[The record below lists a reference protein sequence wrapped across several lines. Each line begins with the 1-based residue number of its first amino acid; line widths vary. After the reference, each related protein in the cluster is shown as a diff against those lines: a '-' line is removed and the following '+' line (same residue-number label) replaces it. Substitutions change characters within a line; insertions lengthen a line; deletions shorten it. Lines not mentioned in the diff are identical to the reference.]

1 MKFNTFCLI
10 ALMLLMGS
18 YLAAYQVHL
27 EAPDFALQQQNKNV
41 LIQAG
46 EPMLPYYPANVLLP
60 FGLDAAEVQVQLSNP
75 VLQSGRM
82 EFPMARNQQPV
93 SLPGVDTTVPN
104 REVYESDSFWPSKDY
119 DYLGTQMQRGYNI
132 AILNIYPYK
141 YNPISKELITYTDI
155 SITIEGS
162 RNDQLKSLQ
171 ANMLR
176 SDAKAIS
183 ELKQMIVNPENIG
196 SYSQSSLWRTHSPK
210 SRLIDLSQPKSMIV
224 ITANHAAGWWDEYVA
239 WRCAKGVSTAVYTT
253 NEIYAAY
260 TGEDNAA
267 KVRAFIQDAYQSWSN
282 SATPLEYVILGGDDE
297 LVPERGAY
305 GRVGGTID
313 TRMPTD
319 IYFSNLDG
327 NWNANQNLIYGEPN
341 DQVDMLPEVHIGRFP
356 AETAAEFA
364 NMFRKTMHY
373 VENDT
378 YSNNI
383 SIMFGENLNNN
394 PLTWGGDYK
403 DEVVLCIPDDYD
415 FYTMYQ
421 RDGTYG
427 SIEVWNA
434 INNGANVMNHMGHA
448 NENVLM
454 GQGSSS
460 IGRLE
465 NTEYGFLYT
474 QGCYPAAFDQR
485 TSGAN
490 GEGESVGEHFV
501 TAAGGV
507 FAFIGNTRYGWYM
520 PGSTEGPSQ
529 FFDREYFIGLY
540 EDTDTTLGEALT
552 YSRVHNLNASLQW
565 DVMRWCY
572 YQIVLFGDPSIV
584 AKRADHT
591 MPLLSLESYYFS
603 DIEGDNDG
611 SINPG
616 EILRFYPTIKNAEG
630 WGGAENVTVTLT
642 GLPEGSVMVNDNY
655 VIPYLAS
662 GETSPEDLFLS
673 FQLPQSMSYGEF
685 HINLTIDAQ
694 HPQTHLSIGT
704 RTFTASFAA
713 TLIDNRFPWDCLH
726 SSTSSPIVYDFD
738 SDEQLEIL
746 YQDVFGEVYLLQNNA
761 EQFGGFNFDE
771 NHNLMRSSSFGD
783 VNGDGAP
790 DLVFAG
796 RAGELTASTL
806 EGDIIFSYDS
816 DSPFLFTPVL
826 ADLDADGSYEAIG
839 VSLDGKVHALKGD
852 GSLLPGF
859 PVDLGSP
866 NASEI
871 AAADLDGD
879 GFYEIIV
886 GTISGMLHVIDHQ
899 GNPRAGFPVNLE
911 GAVKG
916 APLVLENN
924 RIAVGA
930 ERKMVL
936 LEPNGEIVFSK
947 NLSSVCNIGAVAGD
961 FDLDGVNDLVF
972 TTINGMLYLIDQE
985 GNDFSGF
992 PVNVGASFT
1001 SPPLIAD
1008 LTGDNYPDIL
1018 IQNYMSSVYA
1028 YDRQGNMLPGFPFQT
1043 VYNGNTPGTLADL
1056 DGDGWM
1062 KLVCGY
1068 STGVVVINL
1077 RIPMRNKMPWTVYRG
1092 SLLRQGS
1099 VSSTGY
1105 VSNSDHTVPPLQ
1117 TTLAQN
1123 YPNPFNPCTTISFSL
1138 AKRDKVALNIYNL
1151 RGQLVNRL
1159 MARELDAG
1167 THSLVFDGTDSS
1179 GRPLASGMYFYR
1191 LQTSEG
1197 SLTKRMLLIK

>member
-1 MKFNTFCLI
+1 MKINSLCLI

-18 YLAAYQVHL
+18 FLAAYRIDL
-27 EAPDFALQQQNKNV
+27 EAPDYTLQQQNKNV

-46 EPMLPYYPANVLLP
+46 EPMLSYYPVNILLP
-60 FGLDAAEVQVQLSNP
+60 FGLDPSEVRVQLSNP
-75 VLQSGRM
+75 VQQYSRIEL
-82 EFPMARNQQPV
+82 PMAKIQQPT
-93 SLPGVDTTVPN
+93 SLPSPDTTIPN
-104 REVYESDSFWPSKDY
+104 KAVYESDSFWPGKDF

-132 AILNIYPYK
+132 AILNVYPYK
-141 YNPISKELITYTDI
+141 YNPVSKELITYQDI

-162 RNDQLKSLQ
+162 RNDQLKSRQ

-183 ELKQMIVNPENIG
+183 ELKQFIVNPENIS
-196 SYSQSSLWRTHSPK
+196 SYNQSAIWRTHSTQ

-224 ITANHAAGWWDEYVA
+224 ITASHATEWWNEYVA

-253 NEIYAAY
+253 NEIYASY

-282 SATPLEYVILGGDDE
+282 TSTPLEYVILGGDDE

-305 GRVGGTID
+305 GRVGGTVD
-313 TRMPTD
+313 NRMPTD

-327 NWNANQNLIYGEPN
+327 NWNANQNHIYGEPN

-373 VENDT
+373 VDNDT

-403 DEVVLCIPDDYD
+403 DEVILCIPDDYE

-421 RDGTYG
+421 RDGTYSG
-427 SIEVWNA
+427 SAVWNA

-448 NENVLM
+448 NENILM

-460 IGRLE
+460 INRLV

-485 TSGAN
+485 TSGGNAD
-490 GEGESVGEHFV
+490 GESVGEHFV
-501 TAAGGV
+501 IASGGV

-520 PGSTEGPSQ
+520 PGSTDGPSQ
-529 FFDREYFIGLY
+529 YFDREYFIGLY
-540 EDTDTTLGEALT
+540 QDINTTLGEALT
-552 YSRVHNLNASLQW
+552 YSRIHNLNAALQW

-572 YQIVLFGDPSIV
+572 YQMVLFGDPSIA

-591 MPLLSLESYYFS
+591 LPLLSLESYEFS

-630 WGGAENVTVTLT
+630 WGGAENVTVTIS
-642 GLPEGSVMVNDNY
+642 GLPEGSVMVSDDF
-655 VIPYLAS
+655 VIPYLAA
-662 GETSPEDLFLS
+662 GETSSEDLYIS

-685 HINLTIDAQ
+685 YLTVTIDAQ
-694 HPQTHLSIGT
+694 HPQTHQSTGS
-704 RTFTASFAA
+704 RFFTASFAA
-713 TLIDNRFPWDCLH
+713 TLIDNRFPWDCLY

-738 SDEQLEIL
+738 SDDELEIL
-746 YQDVFGEVYLLQNNA
+746 YQDVFGEVYLLQNDA
-761 EQFGGFNFDE
+761 EQFGGFEFNE
-771 NHNLMRSSSFGD
+771 NHNLMRSSAFGD
-783 VNGDGAP
+783 VDGDGTP

-796 RAGELTASTL
+796 RAGELTACTL
-806 EGDIIFSYDS
+806 VGDIIFSYDS
-816 DSPFLFTPVL
+816 GSPFIYTPVL
-826 ADLDADGSYEAIG
+826 ADLDADGSYEAINI
-839 VSLDGKVHALKGD
+839 SLDGKVHALKSN

-866 NASEI
+866 SAAEI

-879 GFYEIIV
+879 GYYDIIV
-886 GTISGMLHVIDHQ
+886 GTVGGMLHVIDHQ
-899 GNPRAGFPVNLE
+899 GNPRPGFPLALDGPVR
-911 GAVKG
+911 G

-930 ERKMVL
+930 ENRFYL
-936 LEPNGEIVFSK
+936 IEPNGELVFVRNIHSA
-947 NLSSVCNIGAVAGD
+947 CNIGAVAGD

-972 TTINGMLYLIDQE
+972 TTIDGMLYLIDQE

-992 PVNVGASFT
+992 PVNLGVSFT

-1008 LTGDNYPDIL
+1008 LTGNNYPDIL
-1018 IQNYMSSVYA
+1018 LQSYMSSVYA
-1028 YDRQGNMLPGFPFQT
+1028 LDRQGNMLPGFPFQT
-1043 VYNGNTPGTLADL
+1043 VFNGNTPGTLADL
-1056 DGDGWM
+1056 DNDGWM

-1077 RIPMRNKMPWTVYRG
+1077 RIPMRDKMPWKVYRG

-1105 VSNSDHTVPPLQ
+1105 VANDDVTIPPLK

-1123 YPNPFNPCTTISFSL
+1123 YPNPFNPSTTISFSL

-1151 RGQLVNRL
+1151 KGQLVSKIL
-1159 MARELDAG
+1159 AKELDAG
-1167 THSLVFDGTDSS
+1167 EHSLVFDGKDSS